1 MNSRMSIATPITE
14 VDDEI
19 ARYFKRKTLSSA
31 HLGPWFE
38 HLWALTSTR
47 VLGGKCVRPKLFLA
61 AHDAFS
67 DADEPRNADVITVA
81 VAMELLHYSFLLH
94 DDVIDGDTMR
104 RGKNNLIGM
113 LAEMKADAAGTPQR
127 RLHWAQSCAILMG
140 NLLLSDVHQMFAALN
155 IPNTFRTRMLEL
167 LDHTITE
174 SVAGEQLDV
183 GLSDGV
189 VAAELSTILTMC
201 GYKTATYTF
210 EFPLRAAAT
219 MAGADPQ
226 VDPILSQ
233 AGHLLGVAFQL
244 QDDLLSVFGDAKEH
258 GKDSFSDLREGKETA
273 IIAYARMTSH
283 WLSIEPVFGKAD
295 LTDPEGTLARDHLI
309 RSGAKGFVEGLIEEQ
324 IRALHELLAEHQE
337 ILPKP
342 LITLLLDLATE
353 LEGRTS

>member
-1 MNSRMSIATPITE
+1 MNATTRIATPVTE

-38 HLWALTSTR
+38 HLWSLSSTR

-61 AHDAFS
+61 AYDAYAGS
-67 DADEPRNADVITVA
+67 DRPRTSDIITVA
-81 VAMELLHYSFLLH
+81 AAMELLHYSFLLH

-104 RGKNNLIGM
+104 RGKKNLIGI
-113 LAEMKADAAGTPQR
+113 LAETHEDDAETSQR

-140 NLLLSDVHQMFAALN
+140 NLLLSDVHQMVAALTVSEA
-155 IPNTFRTRMLEL
+155 IRKRLLEL

-183 GLSDGV
+183 GLSDGI

-219 MAGADPQ
+219 MAGADAK
-226 VDPILSQ
+226 VDPVLSQ

-244 QDDLLSVFGDAKEH
+244 QDDLLSVFGDAGEH
-258 GKDSFSDLREGKETA
+258 GKDAFSDLREGKETA

-283 WLSIEPVFGKAD
+283 WVPIEPLFGKAD
-295 LTDPEGTLARDHLI
+295 LSDAEGGIARDHLL
-309 RSGAKGFVEGLIEEQ
+309 RSGAKGFVEGLVEEQ

-337 ILPKP
+337 LLPAP
-342 LITLLLDLATE
+342 LITMLLDLATD